1 MQINWD
7 TFKAFNQDS
16 RGVHLKFE
24 DLCRL
29 LFANENL
36 SGNGQFRYLHSNPNN
51 YGLEAE
57 PIFDEKR
64 NRWIGFQAKYFED
77 KVTRWCLT
85 PLNFYKR
92 IDLY

>member
-7 TFKAFNQDS
+7 TFKAINQDS
-16 RGVHLKFE
+16 RGAHLKFE

-36 SGNGQFRYLHSNPNN
+36 SGNGQFRYLHSNPND

-64 NRWIGFQAKYFED
+64 NRWIGF
-77 KVTRWCLT
+77 RNRCLST
-85 PLNFYKR
+85 LNGHLKGQVRIGKRKPL
-92 IDLY
+92 